1 MLRSLFPIGRLDPRE
16 RAVTLTMWLVGI
28 LQGYAQSQGS
38 ATIPFV
44 RETLGLTE
52 GNMAALFAITRL
64 AGVGALAFSSWGD
77 RRGRRAPF
85 LTAFA
90 LLLLADAATSL
101 VGAAWQ
107 FAALQ
112 SVVRLTT
119 AAVGTLGVVLM
130 AEQVAPQMRAFSIS
144 LYGAGGS
151 FGAGIGLLALPIADR
166 SAESWRVLFAMA
178 AIGLLVMPFL
188 IKSLK
193 ESPLVQRAGP
203 PKRPPLRSLLRGR
216 FRRVFWISSAAGLL
230 AAAFTT
236 VGLTFSTERLVA
248 DLGFTTGKA
257 VALSLIGGTVGG
269 LGFFVGGRVADVVG
283 RRSTTIGAISAAAVG
298 ALGLYWLSNPV
309 LLVVSI
315 TISTFGSFAY
325 VPAAAAHRA
334 ELFPTEFRSTAGT
347 AGSYLGML
355 GAAFG
360 LTVGTFTIDRIGLSQ
375 TVSLLAIGMVAAALL
390 TSLLPETRGQALDT
404 VGHPR

>member
-1 MLRSLFPIGRLDPRE
+1 MFRRFFPIDRLEPHE
-16 RAVTLTMWLVGI
+16 RAATLTMWLVGI

-52 GNMAALFAITRL
+52 GNMAALFAITRV
-64 AGVGALAFSSWGD
+64 AGVAALAFSSWGD

-101 VGAAWQ
+101 VGNAWQ

-112 SVVRLTT
+112 SVVRLST
-119 AAVGTLGVVLM
+119 AAVGTLGVVLL
-130 AEQVAPQMRAFSIS
+130 AEQVVPEMRAFSIS

-166 SAESWRVLFAMA
+166 SKESWRIIFALA
-178 AIGLLVMPFL
+178 ALGLLVMPFL
-188 IKSLK
+188 IRSLR
-193 ESPLVQRAGP
+193 ESPLMKTAGP
-203 PKRPPLRSLLRGR
+203 RKGPPLRLLLQGR
-216 FRRVFWISSAAGLL
+216 FSRVFWISSAAGFL
-230 AAAFTT
+230 ASAFTT
-236 VGLTFSTERLVA
+236 VGLTFSIERLVA

-257 VALSLIGGTVGG
+257 VTLSLIGGTIGG
-269 LGFFVGGRVADVVG
+269 LGFFVGGRIADIAG
-283 RRSTTIGAISAAAVG
+283 RRITTIGALTVAALG
-298 ALGLYWLSNPV
+298 ALGLYWLESPV
-309 LLVVSI
+309 LLVISI
-315 TISTFGSFAY
+315 TISTFGSFAF

-347 AGSYLGML
+347 AGGYLGML

-360 LTVGTFTIDRIGLSQ
+360 LMVGTFTIDRIGLSQ
-375 TVSLLAIGMVAAALL
+375 TISVLAVGMVAAALL
-390 TSLLPETRGQALDT
+390 TSLLPETKGQALDT